1 MTLRCTVPTGAV
13 ILAGGR
19 SARLGGVPKAA
30 LMVDGGTLLARTVAA
45 AAAALRGCA
54 VTGSPR
60 EIRCADGSDHAERN
74 GPDPRELP
82 IAVVGPPELLRPLL
96 ADAEAVRLVRE
107 DPPFSGPAAGLAAGL
122 DALAGPTG
130 AADDADAL
138 ILVLACDMPGVG
150 AAVEALLAGTADR
163 AAPDGW
169 LAVDA
174 GREQPLA
181 ALYRAGPLRRAV
193 EDARASGTVKN
204 GSVFRLVA
212 SLELTRL
219 KVPTGCTADVDTW
232 ADAQVLGVHRQG
244 SREDLS

>member
-1 MTLRCTVPTGAV
+1 MTLRCSVPTGAV

-19 SARLGGVPKAA
+19 SSRLGGVPKAA

-45 AAAALRGCA
+45 AAAALGSSA
-54 VTGSPR
+54 VPGS
-60 EIRCADGSDHAERN
+60 
-74 GPDPRELP
+74 PRELP

-122 DALAGPTG
+122 DALAGPPG
-130 AADDADAL
+130 AEADAYAL

-150 AAVEALLAGTADR
+150 AAVEALLAGAADR
-163 AAPDGW
+163 DGPDGW

-193 EDARASGTVKN
+193 QNARASGSVKN

-232 ADAQVLGVHRQG
+232 ADAQALGVHRQG

>member
-1 MTLRCTVPTGAV
+1 MTLPCAVPKGAV

-45 AAAALRGCA
+45 AVAALRGSA
-54 VTGSPR
+54 
-60 EIRCADGSDHAERN
+60 AA
-74 GPDPRELP
+74 GPPRELP
-82 IAVVGPPELLRPLL
+82 IAVVGPPDLLRPLL
-96 ADAEAVRLVRE
+96 ADAEAVRWVRE

-122 DALAGPTG
+122 DALADPL
-130 AADDADAL
+130 AATDDADAL
-138 ILVLACDMPGVG
+138 ILVLACDMPGVA
-150 AAVEALLAGTADR
+150 AAVDALLAGAAGHQPEILD
-163 AAPDGW
+163 APDGW

-174 GREQPLA
+174 GREQPLV

-193 EDARASGTVKN
+193 EDARASGCVEN
-204 GSVFRLVA
+204 SSVFRLVA

-232 ADAQVLGVHRQG
+232 ADAQALGVHRQG